1 MINQHTNYM
10 NMNILYLH
18 GMGGGATSR
27 MPVRLKQVLSNM
39 HFTKDGE
46 PCKLNVVCKTYNF
59 DPEVATNQIAEWVE
73 TYQPALVMSESMGAI
88 HALGIQGVP
97 HIWLSP
103 ALNYDR
109 GAELSLPWLLLSS
122 VFGHTYTQQRGA
134 NRQEIRGDYELVA
147 KFAPMIKSYKEAV
160 LNTQRDPSYAFFGSK
175 DPYRKTDIVSIQEY
189 QRLYGNSYEVYDGG
203 HCLDVRQIRPR
214 LLPKIVEMLGL
225 EEVKPTPRRKKN
237 YVKIN

>member
-1 MINQHTNYM
+1 MIDQHTNNM

-18 GMGGGATSR
+18 GMGGGSTSR

-109 GAELSLPWLLLSS
+109 GATFFQPMVSLANMLG
-122 VFGHTYTQQRGA
+122 FTYTKQRGA

-147 KFAPMIKSYKEAV
+147 KFKPMIQSYKEAI
-160 LNTQRDPSYAFFGSK
+160 LSNPQRDPSYAFFGNK
-175 DPYRKTDIVSIQEY
+175 DPYRTTDIVSIKEY
-189 QRLYGNSYEVYDGG
+189 QRLYGDSYEMFDGG
-203 HCLDVRQIRPR
+203 HCLDVRQIRPK

-225 EEVKPTPRRKKN
+225 EEVKPTPRKN
-237 YVKIN
+237 RNQTN